1 MASADASS
9 ATAATGCSLLMVTR
23 ATKDEIKTN
32 GYTFYDEDDV
42 YTSPEK
48 NKVDTADIKFGKGDK
63 FVFFPFRKE
72 VVFFFPHGEDRL
84 VFAQKIIYD
93 PDMKTLHPI
102 LFHTCSNK
110 GGLDLVNEVCDVMK
124 QAKAEA
130 DAASSFE
137 AEASAAAK
145 KKLACYQEELANE
158 ELKNTLKAAKLLSA
172 AEIQQRIRDAKALL
186 VEKEAAEAE
195 RLAKKEKDEAHLK
208 LYQEMVEAEAKAKSA
223 NTTSWADVVI

>member
-1 MASADASS
+1 MASAAASS
-9 ATAATGCSLLMVTR
+9 ATAGAGCRLLMVTR
-23 ATKDEIKTN
+23 ATKDGIETKP
-32 GYTFYDEDDV
+32 YEFYKHNDV
-42 YTSPEK
+42 YTSPAG
-48 NKVDTADIKFGKGDK
+48 NKVDTADIQSDDDEK
-63 FVFFPFRKE
+63 FVFFTFRTE
-72 VVFFFPHGEDRL
+72 VIYFFRHGEDRL

-172 AEIQQRIRDAKALL
+172 AEIQQRIRAAKVLL
-186 VEKEAAEAE
+186 EKEEAAKAE